1 MGERAPRGDLSH
13 TAKDCKGTWHT
24 HGAFT
29 DKAAVPAFAKGA
41 IFLTVTHRLAQ
52 TENVAGAEGPP
63 VCLDYAGAGLNAFHD
78 FPLLFPMIKIHFFK
92 KEKFEL
98 NTKVE

>member
-1 MGERAPRGDLSH
+1 MGERAPRGDLNHS
-13 TAKDCKGTWHT
+13 AKDCEGTWHT

-29 DKAAVPAFAKGA
+29 AKAAVPAFAKGA

-63 VCLDYAGAGLNAFHD
+63 ALLGLGGSWAECL
-78 FPLLFPMIKIHFFK
+78 P
-92 KEKFEL
+92 
-98 NTKVE
+98 